1 MANPV
6 LNMLKIG
13 QLQTDVATN
22 QTGISTNAAAIA
34 NLQSAGDQFCI
45 VAESD
50 VDLNTAT
57 LGDGIFSYG
66 SGAPSN
72 ADFGIYIP
80 VQCTLKKWSFIG
92 SNSVVA
98 DGKQATFTLTVKNS
112 ANQVIQTQDLVCA
125 FPLTSTPAQN
135 LSITPSPF
143 QYYLSFKQI
152 DSGTFNGNERM
163 RFMLWFEEDV
173 I

>member
-34 NLQSAGDQFCI
+34 ALQSQKDRFCI

-72 ADFGIYIP
+72 ADFGIFIP
-80 VQCTLKKWSFIG
+80 FGCTLKKWSFIG
-92 SNSVVA
+92 SNSVVNQN
-98 DGKQATFTLTVKNS
+98 KQATFTLTVKNTS
-112 ANQVIQTQDLVCA
+112 GVVVQTQDLVCA
-125 FPLTSTPAQN
+125 LPLTSNVSQN
-135 LSITPSPF
+135 LAITASPF

-152 DSGTFNGNERM
+152 DSGNFAGTERL
-163 RFMLWFEEDV
+163 RFLLWFEED
-173 I
+173 

>member
-13 QLQTDVATN
+13 QLQTDVATY

-34 NLQSAGDQFCI
+34 SLQSAGDRFCI

-57 LGDGIFSYG
+57 TGDGIFSYG
-66 SGAPSN
+66 SGAPSSS
-72 ADFGIYIP
+72 DFGIFIP
-80 VQCTLKKWSFIG
+80 FGCTLKKWSFIA
-92 SNSVVA
+92 SNSTA
-98 DGKQATFTLTVKNS
+98 GQGKQATFTLTVKNT
-112 ANQVIQTQDLVCA
+112 AGQVVQTQDLVCA
-125 FPLTSTPAQN
+125 LPLTSNPSQN
-135 LSITPSPF
+135 LAITPSSF

-152 DSGTFNGNERM
+152 DSGTFSGSERM
-163 RFMLWFEEDV
+163 RFLLWFEED
-173 I
+173 

>member
-34 NLQSAGDQFCI
+34 SLQSQGNRFCI

-57 LGDGIFSYG
+57 TGDGIFSYG
-66 SGAPSN
+66 SGAPSSS
-72 ADFGIYIP
+72 DFGIFIP
-80 VQCTLKKWSFIG
+80 FGCTLKKWSFIA
-92 SNSVVA
+92 SNSTA
-98 DGKQATFTLTVKNS
+98 GQGKQATFTLTVKNT
-112 ANQVIQTQDLVCA
+112 AGQVVQTQDLVCA
-125 FPLTSTPAQN
+125 LPLTSNTSQN
-135 LSITPSPF
+135 LAITPSSF

-152 DSGTFNGNERM
+152 DSGTFSGTERM
-163 RFMLWFEEDV
+163 RFLLWFEED
-173 I
+173 